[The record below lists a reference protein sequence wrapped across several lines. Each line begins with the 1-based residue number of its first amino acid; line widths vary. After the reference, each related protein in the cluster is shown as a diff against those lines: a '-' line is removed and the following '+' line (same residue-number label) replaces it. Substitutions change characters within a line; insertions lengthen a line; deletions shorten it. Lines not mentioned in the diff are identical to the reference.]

1 MAVNSVHELQLE
13 IERKFVR
20 KNEFQELTDEVKN
33 YGRTIVENQTEL
45 KNIVVTLEGINANLK
60 WVVKVVLG
68 AVLLAILGVV
78 LL

>member
-1 MAVNSVHELQLE
+1 MAANSVHELQLE